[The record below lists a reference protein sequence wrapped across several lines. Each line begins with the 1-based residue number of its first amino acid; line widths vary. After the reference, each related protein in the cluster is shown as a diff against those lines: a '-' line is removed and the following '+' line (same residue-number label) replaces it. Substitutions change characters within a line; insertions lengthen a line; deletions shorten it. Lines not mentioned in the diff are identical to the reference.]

1 MLELAELIAAADDA
15 YYAAEYDLAI
25 QRYREVLR
33 RDPGNQRA
41 QEQLGKAEL
50 NQVGE
55 RPSAALPRAAIQLYK
70 RARSYV
76 AAGDVEQAAD
86 FLEEALDMV
95 EKQRLDFPD
104 AKILL
109 DNLENAQVAAEI
121 KKSAEEAL
129 EAEQWSHAVRLYER
143 VLKLDAT
150 DDVTKGFLKVL
161 KDLLKAEA
169 RLKILDQDSNSGSR
183 SKKLQEIR
191 EVLDAAAQHPLLSQT
206 TLLEQVAADLA
217 QVSGPPPI
225 RAEWTARISAFFLGL
240 ALLIGGVSVGTGFQE
255 GSYVALALL
264 AVAIGVFAYGLL
276 LNWLSRSGRE

>member
-225 RAEWTARISAFFLGL
+225 PAEWTARISAFFLGL